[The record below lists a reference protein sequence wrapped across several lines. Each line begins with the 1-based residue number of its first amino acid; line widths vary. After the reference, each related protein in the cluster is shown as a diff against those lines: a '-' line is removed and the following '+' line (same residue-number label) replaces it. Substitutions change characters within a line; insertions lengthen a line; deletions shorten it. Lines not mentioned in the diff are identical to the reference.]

1 MDARSLPT
9 FEEVRRN
16 AYAMLGDVEDELRS
30 DWRQG
35 CGPTD
40 KQAMAVRE
48 ARRHVAAAKAELNVA
63 AHED

>member
-30 DWRQG
+30 DWRDG
-35 CGPTD
+35 SGPTD
-40 KQAMAVRE
+40 KQAAAVRE